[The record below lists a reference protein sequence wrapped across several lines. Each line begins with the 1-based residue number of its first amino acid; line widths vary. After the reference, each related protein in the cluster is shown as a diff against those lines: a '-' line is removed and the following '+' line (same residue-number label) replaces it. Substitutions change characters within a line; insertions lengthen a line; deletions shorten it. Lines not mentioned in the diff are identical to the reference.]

1 MSSAS
6 EAILAAYR
14 VLGLEPDSDYASV
27 KSAFRARVK
36 AVHPDHVEPT
46 AETLS
51 RLQILLKAHEILKVC
66 APRQIDL
73 VITPDEARVG
83 GLRTIDLDGRSAMM
97 RVPPVTKT
105 GAMVV
110 PIGEPSWRVRI
121 LVRDPM
127 ADCDA
132 EEGPAERAA
141 REEKAR
147 KLAEADA
154 RREAEESAG
163 LLTTFYER
171 FVKASPAARFA
182 RWVRRSA
189 A

>member
-6 EAILAAYR
+6 EAIFAAYR

-27 KSAFRARVK
+27 KSAFRAKVK

-73 VITPDEARVG
+73 VLTPEEARVG
-83 GLRTIDLDGRSAMM
+83 GLRTVELDDRSAMM
-97 RVPPVTKT
+97 RVLPFSKT
-105 GAMVV
+105 GAIVI
-110 PIGEPSWRVRI
+110 PIGEPAWRVRI

-127 ADCDA
+127 ADCAAD
-132 EEGPAERAA
+132 EGPAERAA

-154 RREAEESAG
+154 RREAAENAG
-163 LLTTFYER
+163 LLSAFYEK

-182 RWVRRSA
+182 RWVRKSA